1 MKCLNYCR
9 WLSYDGNLVIQP
21 FPHSHITDTLDKGL
35 VVAYSKFLLY
45 HVLKT
50 KAELIPVITVEP
62 ADKISFRLQLHANE
76 AKGSIQW
83 EITH

>member
-1 MKCLNYCR
+1 MNIVIHYFR
-9 WLSYDGNLVIQP
+9 RLSHVGNLVIQP
-21 FPHSHITDTLDKGL
+21 IPHNHITDTLYKGL

-62 ADKISFRLQLHANE
+62 ADKISFVYNCMQTRLRGQYNG
-76 AKGSIQW
+76 K
-83 EITH
+83 